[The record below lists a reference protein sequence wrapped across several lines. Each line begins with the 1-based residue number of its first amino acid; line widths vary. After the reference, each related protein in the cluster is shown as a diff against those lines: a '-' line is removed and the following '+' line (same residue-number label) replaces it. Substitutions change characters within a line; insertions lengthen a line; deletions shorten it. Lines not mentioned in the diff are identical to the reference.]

1 MKSLHSLLFIVIIQA
16 CVIQAQTSWQ
26 TTHTTD
32 WHSSGS
38 CKLESNTIRV
48 IINPFSIDVEEE
60 AVISAQG
67 TVQSGDPSTLE
78 ITGQFELTPGS
89 AVRSMLLWNGKVLL
103 KAKLKDKN
111 AADSAYEKVVDRNQ
125 PVFVRHDPAIIRKVG
140 DNTYQFRIY
149 PVAIN
154 NSRKIRILYSVP
166 LNAGNVGP
174 RFSIKTAFTYG
185 CDETP
190 NTIPVEFTKSTTVPF
205 AFILNHGST
214 KKSLQVGATYL
225 IPYAD
230 FLGFIT
236 DYWGNSYQSGAA
248 SISITP
254 DSTSFNRSYSYK
266 LDSTNSNGYYTAIFS
281 GFPDTLSAM
290 IRELLLTDY
299 TLEAKVIVGSKT
311 YISDVPYIGCFGI
324 YLRSESAWDHN
335 VYWTV
340 YKNTGEPAYA
350 FNQTITPDTTSESC
364 RYLPLFWAA
373 KYNLSEK
380 TGNYGALFGF
390 VDDKMSLLALERDS
404 LKSADALQWQ
414 TAGVPPLLP
423 SEIFFNREDMPL
435 LPPNNAIFEY
445 SPVITAVKDAT
456 KVFKITLL
464 GNNRVAVEFGKRPEG
479 NVSIFVVDLSGRLV
493 YKLDKASVSGHA
505 ITFSLPAMLKGVYLM
520 RVTVGKESYQKK
532 FIVK

>member
-1 MKSLHSLLFIVIIQA
+1 MKSLHSLLFMVMIQA
-16 CVIQAQTSWQ
+16 CFIQAQTSWQ

-38 CKLESNTIRV
+38 CKLESNTIRM

-67 TVQSGDPSTLE
+67 TVQRGDPSTLE
-78 ITGQFELTPGS
+78 ITGRFELTPGS

-111 AADSAYEKVVDRNQ
+111 AADSAYEKVIDRNQ
-125 PVFVRHDPAIIRKVG
+125 PVFVRHDPAVIKKVG

-149 PVAIN
+149 PVTIN

-166 LNAGNVGP
+166 LTAGNVGP
-174 RFSIKTAFTYG
+174 QFDIKTAFTYG
-185 CDETP
+185 CTETP
-190 NTIPVEFTKSTTVPF
+190 NSIPVEFTKSANLSFTFV
-205 AFILNHGST
+205 LNHGAT
-214 KKSLQVGATYL
+214 KKSLQMGATYL
-225 IPYAD
+225 IPYID
-230 FLGFIT
+230 FLGFLT
-236 DYWGNSYQSGAA
+236 DYWGNPYQSGSA

-266 LDSTNSNGYYTAIFS
+266 SDSTNSQGYYTAIFS

-299 TLEAKVIVGSKT
+299 TLEAKVIVGNKM

-324 YLRSESAWDHN
+324 YLRSASAWDHN

-340 YKNTGEPAYA
+340 YKNTGEPVNV
-350 FNQTITPDTTSESC
+350 FKQLIVPDTTSESC
-364 RYLPLFWAA
+364 RYLPLFWAT

-404 LKSADALQWQ
+404 LKSAEALQWQ

-423 SEIFFNREDMPL
+423 NEIIFNKADMPV

-456 KVFKITLL
+456 KVFTITLL
-464 GNNRVAVEFGKRPEG
+464 ENNRVAVEFGKRPEG
-479 NVSIFVVDLSGRLV
+479 NFSIFVVDLNGRLV
-493 YKLDKASVSGHA
+493 YKLDKASLSGHS
-505 ITFSLPAMLKGVYLM
+505 IILSLPSKLKGVYLM

-532 FIVK
+532 FILK

>member
-1 MKSLHSLLFIVIIQA
+1 
-16 CVIQAQTSWQ
+16 
-26 TTHTTD
+26 
-32 WHSSGS
+32 
-38 CKLESNTIRV
+38 
-48 IINPFSIDVEEE
+48 
-60 AVISAQG
+60 
-67 TVQSGDPSTLE
+67 
-78 ITGQFELTPGS
+78 
-89 AVRSMLLWNGKVLL
+89 
-103 KAKLKDKN
+103 
-111 AADSAYEKVVDRNQ
+111 
-125 PVFVRHDPAIIRKVG
+125 
-140 DNTYQFRIY
+140 
-149 PVAIN
+149 
-154 NSRKIRILYSVP
+154 
-166 LNAGNVGP
+166 
-174 RFSIKTAFTYG
+174 
-185 CDETP
+185 
-190 NTIPVEFTKSTTVPF
+190 
-205 AFILNHGST
+205 
-214 KKSLQVGATYL
+214 
-225 IPYAD
+225 
-230 FLGFIT
+230 
-236 DYWGNSYQSGAA
+236 
-248 SISITP
+248 
-254 DSTSFNRSYSYK
+254 
-266 LDSTNSNGYYTAIFS
+266 
-281 GFPDTLSAM
+281 
-290 IRELLLTDY
+290 
-299 TLEAKVIVGSKT
+299 
-311 YISDVPYIGCFGI
+311 
-324 YLRSESAWDHN
+324 
-335 VYWTV
+335 V